1 MRKDTIIFFLL
12 EKLRG
17 SFFCS
22 FVDMRLKIF
31 LVFLAFSLFCQA
43 QYSFSGFV
51 NPDEW
56 ENTVYLSIV
65 EDYRKMSGVYSE
77 QIIAKTTA
85 DWTGFFEFKGDMLDA
100 ENRIY
105 RIHIDKCAETQ
116 QGFNHFNGHC
126 SDSEELLFIA
136 KNTDTLQLP
145 FSFGNQVFCKIES
158 SNPKANAFLKI
169 DSLKN
174 DMRFA
179 YGEVRSEANR
189 KLNNKK
195 WFKALQHYGESLN
208 EPVAEL
214 SIYAYLSDRSSD
226 LHSYYVEDLK
236 DNVYYDN
243 LKSRLETSYPNAPYT
258 NQYINEL
265 TADRYMLSAA
275 DRMTSSSNW
284 TICLYLILAFSF
296 LLNTYLLYRHW
307 KQKQKN
313 TEDLKTKLSKQEQV
327 VLEHLLADKSNKD
340 IAEALFLSVSTVKS
354 HTNNIYKKLNVQ
366 SRDDVKS
373 LFVK

>member
-1 MRKDTIIFFLL
+1 MQIRIFIAFLL
-12 EKLRG
+12 
-17 SFFCS
+17 
-22 FVDMRLKIF
+22 I
-31 LVFLAFSLFCQA
+31 SLSCEA
-43 QYSFSGFV
+43 QYSFSGYT
-51 NPDEW
+51 NPNEW
-56 ENTVYLSIV
+56 QNTVYLSIV

-77 QIIAKTTA
+77 QIIAKTNS
-85 DWTGFFEFKGDMLDA
+85 DETGFFEFKGNMLDT

-105 RIHIDKCAETQ
+105 RIHVDKCSETQ
-116 QGFNHFNGHC
+116 QDLNHFNGHC

-136 KNTDTLQLP
+136 KNTDTLNLP

-195 WFKALQHYGESLN
+195 WFKALQTYGEALN
-208 EPVAEL
+208 EPIAEL

-226 LHSYYVEDLK
+226 LHSYYVEDLQ
-236 DNVYYDN
+236 NSAYYDD
-243 LKSRLETSYPNAPYT
+243 LKTRLESNYPNAPYT
-258 NQYINEL
+258 VQYRNEL
-265 TADRYMLSAA
+265 AADRYMLTSSDNDA
-275 DRMTSSSNW
+275 SSSNRDVY
-284 TICLYLILAFSF
+284 LYAILTLSI
-296 LLNTYLLYRHW
+296 LLNAFLMFRNW
-307 KQKQKN
+307 KQKQSK
-313 TEDLKTKLSKQEQV
+313 TEDLKAKLSKQEQV
-327 VLEHLLADKSNKD
+327 VLEHLLKDKTNKD

-366 SRDDVKS
+366 SRDDAKS
-373 LFVK
+373 LFIK

>member
-1 MRKDTIIFFLL
+1 
-12 EKLRG
+12 
-17 SFFCS
+17 
-22 FVDMRLKIF
+22 MRLKILLLF
-31 LVFLAFSLFCQA
+31 LTASFVCQA
-43 QYSFSGFV
+43 QYSFSGFT

-56 ENTVYLSIV
+56 QKTVYLSIV

-85 DWTGFFEFKGDMLDA
+85 DKTGFFEFKGNMLDSK
-100 ENRIY
+100 NRIY
-105 RIHIDKCAETQ
+105 RIHVDKCTETQ
-116 QGFNHFNGHC
+116 QDLNHFNGHC

-136 KNTDTLQLP
+136 KNTDTIKLP

-195 WFKALQHYGESLN
+195 WFKALQAYGEALN
-208 EPVAEL
+208 EPIAEL
-214 SIYAYLSDRSSD
+214 SIYAFLSDRSSD
-226 LHSYYVEDLK
+226 LHSYYVEDLQSST
-236 DNVYYDN
+236 YYDN
-243 LKSRLETSYPNAPYT
+243 LKTRLENNYPNAPYT
-258 NQYINEL
+258 VQYKNEL
-265 TADRYMLSAA
+265 AADRYMLA
-275 DRMTSSSNW
+275 SSGDSQNSNW
-284 TICLYLILAFSF
+284 TIYLYFILTLSF
-296 LLNTYLLYRHW
+296 LLNGFLLYRHW
-307 KQKQKN
+307 KQKQSK
-313 TEDLKTKLSKQEQV
+313 TKDLKAKLSKQEQV
-327 VLEHLLADKSNKD
+327 VLEHILQNKTNKD

-366 SRDDVKS
+366 SRDDAKS
-373 LFVK
+373 LFIK

>member
-1 MRKDTIIFFLL
+1 
-12 EKLRG
+12 
-17 SFFCS
+17 
-22 FVDMRLKIF
+22 MRLKILF
-31 LVFLAFSLFCQA
+31 LFLTASIVCQA
-43 QYSFSGFV
+43 QFSFSGFT

-56 ENTVYLSIV
+56 QKTVYLSIV

-85 DWTGFFEFKGDMLDA
+85 DKTGFFEFKGNMLDS

-105 RIHIDKCAETQ
+105 RIHVDKCTETQ
-116 QGFNHFNGHC
+116 QDLNHFNGHC

-136 KNTDTLQLP
+136 KNTDTIKLP

-195 WFKALQHYGESLN
+195 WFKALQAYGEALN
-208 EPVAEL
+208 EPIAEL
-214 SIYAYLSDRSSD
+214 SIYAFLSDRSSD
-226 LHSYYVEDLK
+226 LHSYYVEDLQ
-236 DNVYYDN
+236 NSTYYDN
-243 LKSRLETSYPNAPYT
+243 LKTRLENNYPNAPYT
-258 NQYINEL
+258 VQYKNEL
-265 TADRYMLSAA
+265 AADRYMLGSSG
-275 DRMTSSSNW
+275 DLQSSNW
-284 TICLYLILAFSF
+284 TIYLYFILALSF
-296 LLNTYLLYRHW
+296 LLNGFLLYRHW
-307 KQKQKN
+307 RQKQSK
-313 TEDLKTKLSKQEQV
+313 TEDLKAKLSKQEQV
-327 VLEHLLADKSNKD
+327 VLEHILQNKTNKD

-366 SRDDVKS
+366 SRDDAKS
-373 LFVK
+373 LFIK